1 MSDKLVNGWRQYL
14 NKVQTSNQR
23 KGMKD
28 LLWERRENW
37 KVDRMIFNRV
47 LLEGR
52 LENVKK
58 KYGERL
64 PGDYIDMLSSMDPS
78 GNNKYLAHMVKLF
91 LKYVEDV
98 GIKDTRSYRP
108 AIRTIGTRVEQ
119 FHDLNKY
126 IPAEKGGRDIHSYKT
141 IDDLNQAVANA
152 EAKKKAKDEAA
163 LFKEKVRGDAQ
174 KIYQDKT
181 TLVIRPGSEE
191 SSCYYGQGTKW
202 CIAATDSRNYW
213 DDYTNEQGAVF
224 FFIIDKVAPE
234 EIENDRG
241 KVAYVYNADHPEAQY
256 PWDAYDAVDDQ
267 LDPDSIDSYES
278 IWGTEKFN
286 QIIGGIQDSLDEDPP
301 DPGVDLD
308 VAADELRE
316 YAEQELGDWSE
327 FIEFYLYVD
336 DDEGISAS
344 AKLSFEFPIG
354 YDPDDEQEAEQYTDD
369 SNQIEDAYQEGINMD
384 YVDFDYDYDFTNQSA
399 GEVTLRI
406 STTLTCD
413 DCMGGYNIG
422 NEQRQEYRD
431 NTQAFIDNIVGEY
444 TEDYTEYKEELRK
457 ALVKKKVIAPDRWD
471 RTQEDIINQMKA
483 LDLQHFKLN
492 LNAQGGVVALQYE
505 MVENAALGPAASAP
519 TIGSYGRG
527 QRDTILFSIMR
538 ANFDEVRGWYSSV
551 FDLKASQ
558 AIKQY
563 FAEAHEAAKQQLEL
577 PLKGGTYKKPEE
589 TGSKEWEDPSM
600 MVYLKEGV
608 AGSNEFKGSVQILF
622 TKWHTGE
629 DAQATMAFIKSL
641 DRHYDDIVNKLTNVY
656 DEMTGEYTEKMK
668 QADQG
673 VLDGSTAADLIRSID
688 DKILSEPENVRES
701 VVGVLKWFQEN
712 FGKMSGIE
720 KTAAVD
726 YLKRVETE
734 RFPLVNV
741 YLTFSS
747 DLPKSGVPQF
757 WKKFV
762 RDELKARGASHS
774 QVQGYKWQGK
784 RDELVESVRIRV
796 REVINEWKT

>member
-1 MSDKLVNGWRQYL
+1 MNNNFINGWRQYL
-14 NKVQTSNQR
+14 NTVQTSNQR
-23 KGMKD
+23 KSMKD
-28 LLWERRENW
+28 MLWERRENW

-52 LENVKK
+52 LEDVKK

-64 PGDYIDMLSSMDPS
+64 PGDYIDRLAQYDPS
-78 GNNKYLAHMVKLF
+78 GNNKYLAHMVKLL

-98 GIKDTRSYRP
+98 GIEDTRSYRP

-119 FHDLNKY
+119 FHDLSKY

-181 TLVIRPGSEE
+181 TLVVRPGSEE

-213 DDYTNEQGAVF
+213 DDYTDEQGAVF
-224 FFIIDKVAPE
+224 IFIIDKIAPE
-234 EIENDRG
+234 EIEDDRG
-241 KVAYVYNADHPEAQY
+241 KVAYVYNADHPNAQY
-256 PWDAYDAVDDQ
+256 PWDAYDAADDQ
-267 LDPDSIDSYES
+267 IDQDSIDSYEG
-278 IWGTEKFN
+278 IWGKEKFN
-286 QIIGGIQDSLDEDPP
+286 EIISGIQDSLDEDPP
-301 DPGVDLD
+301 DPGVDLE

-327 FIEFYLYVD
+327 FIEFYLYAD
-336 DDEGISAS
+336 NDEGIQAS
-344 AKLSFEFPIG
+344 ATLSFEFPIG

-369 SNQIEDAYQEGINMD
+369 SGEMEDAYQEAVNMD

-406 STTLTCD
+406 STNMTCD

-422 NEQRQEYRD
+422 NEQRAEYQG
-431 NTQAFIDNIVGEY
+431 NTQNFIDNIIGEY
-444 TEDYTEYKEELRK
+444 TEDYTEYKEDLRK
-457 ALVKKKVIAPDRWD
+457 ALVKNKVIAPDRWD

-492 LNAQGGVVALQYE
+492 LSAQGGVVALQYE
-505 MVENAALGPAASAP
+505 MVEDATLGPAASAP

-563 FAEAHEAAKQQLEL
+563 FAEAHEVAKQQLEL
-577 PLKGGTYKKPEE
+577 PLKGGTYNKPEE
-589 TGSKEWEDPSM
+589 TGREEWKDPSM

-608 AGSNEFKGSVQILF
+608 AGSNEFKGSVQVLF
-622 TKWHTGE
+622 TKWHTGD
-629 DAQATMAFIKSL
+629 DAQATVAYIKSL
-641 DRHYDDIVNKLTNVY
+641 DRHYNDIVNKLKNVY

-668 QADQG
+668 QEEQG
-673 VLDGSTAADLIRSID
+673 ILDGSVASTLIRSID
-688 DKILSEPENVRES
+688 NKILSEPESIRNHIVQ
-701 VVGVLKWFQEN
+701 VLKWFQEN
-712 FGKMSGIE
+712 FGKMNGVE

-726 YLKRVETE
+726 YLKRLESE
-734 RFPLVNV
+734 RTPYANV
-741 YLTFSS
+741 YL
-747 DLPKSGVPQF
+747 DNVGVPQF
-757 WKKFV
+757 WKKYV
-762 RDELKARGASHS
+762 RDELGNRGASHN
-774 QVQGYKWQGK
+774 QKYGYEWKGK
-784 RDELVESVRIRV
+784 RDDIVESVRARV
-796 REVINEWKT
+796 RSIIAERLKK